1 MVYRTWKNQLPSV
14 CEWLSATEKTRIG
27 ITRTLWISAQ
37 RLTILPV
44 SGFQKM
50 SINLR
55 QVNVS
60 TVIAWS
66 QVVSLRQTPLRF
78 RQISSVRHAHCSGGG
93 FLAISA
99 LTMLMLESISARMA
113 STPVAPKPV
122 KSVAEA
128 GKSAR
133 NSGIAPTLGSW
144 QIQIRKIPLVVE
156 VAKVVET
163 QAKVVETQAKV
174 AETQEKVAETQA
186 KVVAKVAKAVIV
198 ADAGKIKH
206 MGTLWS
212 AAHEC

>member
-144 QIQIRKIPLVVE
+144 QIQIRSQIQVE

-163 QAKVVETQAKV
+163 QAKVVETQARV
-174 AETQEKVAETQA
+174 AETQEKVVETQA
-186 KVVAKVAKAVIV
+186 KVVETQAKVV
-198 ADAGKIKH
+198 
-206 MGTLWS
+206 
-212 AAHEC
+212 